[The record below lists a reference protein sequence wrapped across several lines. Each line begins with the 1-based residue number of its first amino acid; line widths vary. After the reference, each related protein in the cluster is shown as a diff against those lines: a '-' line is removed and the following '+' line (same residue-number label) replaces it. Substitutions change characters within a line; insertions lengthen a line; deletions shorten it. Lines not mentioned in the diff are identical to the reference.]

1 MECKPTELTFYP
13 FQVPKNL
20 NVRVIHIIN
29 TLLNEIIHAYMHA
42 LHAFTSTFVFM
53 ILLRNLKPNMRN
65 KNQMQCCDCRV
76 TLRFLYIH
84 IGRVSFLLICYRGCW
99 HVEVVHTNLQCLR
112 NVTKVLLVLI
122 FHSINI
128 NHSILEYFVLCDG
141 SAAISLH
148 HVLV

>member
-1 MECKPTELTFYP
+1 MKLDMHTCM
-13 FQVPKNL
+13 
-20 NVRVIHIIN
+20 H
-29 TLLNEIIHAYMHA
+29 YMHSPA
-42 LHAFTSTFVFM
+42 LSFFM

-65 KNQMQCCDCRV
+65 KNQMQCCDCRL
-76 TLRFLYIH
+76 TLRLLYIH

-99 HVEVVHTNLQCLR
+99 HVEVVHTNLLCLR

-148 HVLV
+148 HVLVKCVKRKAGYIYLMIRMRSKIQLLHVWNLGV